1 MRTLSAVSLVLLLC
15 GFAVGQATIVGG
27 YASNWGPA
35 YGVYLAAPFVPLIN
49 TPSISLST
57 VAPNPVGASSNAFG
71 LTAGATNST
80 LSISTQ
86 VPVSTYT
93 QPVWYNATAS
103 LETAAEPA
111 LQAPREQVVR
121 AFDFGISSDGAG
133 IAARVPRAGEVRKA
147 ARTFTNQ
154 DADRMNETNGT
165 VKFRGKTEQI

>member
-15 GFAVGQATIVGG
+15 GLAAGQATIVGG
-27 YASNWGPA
+27 WASNWGPA

-57 VAPNPVGASSNAFG
+57 VAPNPAGASSNAFG

-86 VPVSTYT
+86 VPVSDYT
-93 QPVWYNATAS
+93 QPVWYNAPPP
-103 LETAAEPA
+103 LVTAAESAPQPA
-111 LQAPREQVVR
+111 REQVVR
-121 AFDFGISSDGAG
+121 AFDFGISSDGGG

-147 ARTFTNQ
+147 ARTLTNQ
-154 DADRMNETNGT
+154 DADRMNETNGM